1 MERLLEEVLGAFGL
15 LRRWGDAVQ
24 HGDDRMQ
31 AATRGV
37 LDLVLSCGPET
48 VSGMARARGVSRQ
61 QVQQQVDRL
70 LELGFVERLPN
81 PAHKR
86 APLIELTDKGRA
98 LIESI
103 RSSERDALS
112 RLQPGVSDEA
122 IADAVRVLQAVQAAL
137 ERDLEARKAARL

>member
-1 MERLLEEVLGAFGL
+1 
-15 LRRWGDAVQ
+15 
-24 HGDDRMQ
+24 
-31 AATRGV
+31 
-37 LDLVLSCGPET
+37 
-48 VSGMARARGVSRQ
+48 MARARGVSRQ